1 MLRHYRTLVKGN
13 IAMSL
18 GMLLGLMVTVLALF
32 GLLWDAR
39 VITGVNAWFKP
50 LKFGLSTLMYCASI
64 YWLGSFLKSSR
75 LLGSI
80 NWIISG
86 VLWLEL
92 VIIVL
97 QVLRGTSSHFNVSS
111 LLNGTLWSMM
121 GIAIS
126 ILWLANFVLA
136 ILLMRQR
143 FAEPVLALAIRL
155 GLILTIIGMALA
167 FLMTSPTA
175 QQMASWKAGA
185 AVTVAGAHTV
195 GLADGGEGLP
205 FFGWST
211 QGGDLRI
218 PHFLGMHAL
227 QVIPLLALGILRH
240 QSQRKR
246 QEKRNKRLIWL
257 ASLAYGAMLAIVT
270 QQALRAQPLLQPDRL
285 TLALSLA
292 LVLGSLGAWLW
303 IVRPQA
309 QIPLE
314 VQA

>member
-18 GMLLGLMVTVLALF
+18 GMLLGLMVTVLALL

-64 YWLGSFLKSSR
+64 YWLSSFLKPSR

-111 LLNGTLWSMM
+111 PLNGTLWSMM

-136 ILLMRQR
+136 VLLMRQR
-143 FAEPVLALAIRL
+143 FAEPVLTLAIRL
-155 GLILTIIGMALA
+155 GLILAIIGMALA

-227 QVIPLLALGILRH
+227 QVIPLLALGLLRC

-292 LVLGSLGAWLW
+292 LGFGSLGAWLW

-309 QIPLE
+309 RIPLE

>member
-1 MLRHYRTLVKGN
+1 MLHHYRTLVKGN
-13 IAMSL
+13 VAMSL
-18 GMLLGLMVTVLALF
+18 GMLLGLMVTVLALL

-64 YWLGSFLKSSR
+64 YWLSSFLKPSR

-111 LLNGTLWSMM
+111 PLNGTLWSMM

-155 GLILTIIGMALA
+155 GLILAIIGMALA

-227 QVIPLLALGILRH
+227 QVIPLLALGLLRH

-257 ASLAYGAMLAIVT
+257 ASLAYAAMLAIVT